1 MPLPFKEYLVIVQDK
16 PNSFDKRME
25 VRDQH
30 LGNVKSVVKA
40 QGPGNGPMTS
50 GGGIAHDKDQNLCG
64 SMLTIEA
71 ESKEKVIE
79 ILKQDVYYTSGVWD
93 VDNAQIFAVIFSKS
107 TVVQKLIGPK
117 WRFSRN
123 SNGKLNLAE
132 VLLVNFLQH
141 SSRSIYTIG

>member
-1 MPLPFKEYLVIVQDK
+1 MRATVSRLFSYSRIRKMPLPFKEYLVIVQDK

-30 LGNVKSVVKA
+30 LGNIKSVVKA

-79 ILKQDVYYTSGVWD
+79 MLKEDVYYTSGVWD
-93 VDNAQIFAVIFSKS
+93 VDNAQIFAVSIPI
-107 TVVQKLIGPK
+107 VRYIL
-117 WRFSRN
+117 
-123 SNGKLNLAE
+123 LN
-132 VLLVNFLQH
+132 
-141 SSRSIYTIG
+141 Y